1 MFVTLIHMDLEGR
14 DNNEK
19 IIVNANKII
28 SKYRNKNDRFLFC
41 HEKNWWHPTEVGFDS
56 TYFLQVLAGRK
67 KYLPGNFEIKYK
79 IGSFKNGI
87 KLDKKFII
95 SKMRGNATYGEY
107 VPDDCDPMKLS
118 RNFLLTL
125 VAFIDPGLYHE
136 FYELYKNEL
145 NKKKYNKWSEY
156 SLEVKKDI
164 VKDIND
170 FMPVNYNNKNTG
182 GFRLSKNHR
191 TTNVFSKNNI
201 LLQPNKNIQNI
212 GQMAGNDVDEAINN
226 RIMPE
231 ENVPKQEQ
239 IRKNINIKIVKK

>member
-1 MFVTLIHMDLEGR
+1 MDLEGR

-28 SKYRNKNDRFLFC
+28 SKNDRFLFC
-41 HEKNWWHPTEVGFDS
+41 HEKNWWHPNEVGFGS

-79 IGSFKNGI
+79 IGSFKNGV

-95 SKMRGNATYGEY
+95 SKMQGNATYGEY
-107 VPDDCDPMKLS
+107 VTDDCDPMRLS

-125 VAFIDPGLYHE
+125 VAFIDRTISWILWIVQ
-136 FYELYKNEL
+136 KWI
-145 NKKKYNKWSEY
+145 KKKNYNKWPEY

-170 FMPVNYNNKNTG
+170 FIPVNYNNKNTG
-182 GFRLSKNHR
+182 GFRLNKNHR
-191 TTNVFSKNNI
+191 ATNVFSKNNI

-212 GQMAGNDVDEAINN
+212 GQMARNDVDKAIN
-226 RIMPE
+226 
-231 ENVPKQEQ
+231 
-239 IRKNINIKIVKK
+239 NINIKIVKK